1 MNETIF
7 FKMDVTH
14 CIPNQHYIAKI
25 NGKYYRLKYLHDFEF
40 EMYHK
45 KEKVA
50 TFTLNTCFHYLF
62 IPSATQRVQENMES
76 RALHMILRKI
86 TGDETFY
93 W

>member
-1 MNETIF
+1 
-7 FKMDVTH
+7 MDVTH
-14 CIPNQHYIAKI
+14 CTPNRFYIARI

-45 KEKVA
+45 KKKVA
-50 TFTLNTCFHYLF
+50 TFTLNKCFSYVF
-62 IPSATQRVQENMES
+62 IPSATELAQENMES

-86 TGDETFY
+86 TGDEAFS